1 MVTKQTKI
9 KIISAIGIA
18 LLLTLTFTGT
28 ALAADNFLVIFM
40 SDEDTVYLNKPVAR
54 YARVSEPEP
63 PVKDGYTFGGWYTEP
78 ECVNKFDFDT
88 RIPSKTTLYAKWIPV
103 SGSTGSAGSNA
114 SNEPPSFKIPG
125 FGAAAGI
132 IAVLGAVF
140 ILGRKKSYQN

>member
-1 MVTKQTKI
+1 MITKQTKI
-9 KIISAIGIA
+9 RTLSALSIA
-18 LLLTLTFTGT
+18 LLMTLTLTGT

-40 SDEDTVYLNKPVAR
+40 YDEDTVYTNKPVAR

-78 ECVNKFDFDT
+78 DCINKFDFDT
-88 RIPSKTTLYAKWIPV
+88 RIPSKTTLYAKWI
-103 SGSTGSAGSNA
+103 SGSNPADSGSSGSNTT
-114 SNEPPSFKIPG
+114 NEPPSFKIPG

-140 ILGRKKSYQN
+140 ILGRKR